1 VQRDAHS
8 ARLFRRAQ
16 EILVGGVNSPVRAF
30 KSVGRS
36 PVFMARGAGA
46 QIFDADGNAY
56 WDYVCS
62 WGAMILGHAHPAVT
76 AAIQEQAQSGTS
88 FGMATELEIE
98 LAEEIRKAVPSLER
112 VRLVNSG
119 TEATMSAI
127 RLARAFTR
135 REYVL
140 KFEGCYHGHADSFL
154 SQAGSGL
161 ATLGIASSPGV
172 PEVLAS
178 RTINVPYNNP
188 EAVARAFERFPE
200 KIAAIIVEPVAANM
214 GVVLPREE
222 FLKGL
227 RELASR
233 SGALLIFDEVI
244 TGFRLD
250 YGGAQGL
257 FGLTP
262 DLTTLGKIIG
272 GGLPVGAY
280 GGRAEIMRLVAPEGP
295 VYQAGTLAG
304 NPLAMRAGLA
314 TLKQL
319 REPGFYERLNDLA
332 QELASGLRA
341 AAAAEGVGV
350 TVNQVG
356 SLLTVF
362 FGEEEVADYD
372 AAKACDTK
380 KYAEFFGRMLEQG
393 FLLPPSQFESW
404 FLCAQHTRGAVQE
417 TLQASRNSFSLCGG
431 S

>member
-1 VQRDAHS
+1 
-8 ARLFRRAQ
+8 
-16 EILVGGVNSPVRAF
+16 
-30 KSVGRS
+30 
-36 PVFMARGAGA
+36 
-46 QIFDADGNAY
+46 
-56 WDYVCS
+56 
-62 WGAMILGHAHPAVT
+62 
-76 AAIQEQAQSGTS
+76 
-88 FGMATELEIE
+88 
-98 LAEEIRKAVPSLER
+98 
-112 VRLVNSG
+112 
-119 TEATMSAI
+119 MSAI

-135 REYVL
+135 REYIL

-172 PEVLAS
+172 PEELSS

-214 GVVLPREE
+214 GVVLPREG

-233 SGALLIFDEVI
+233 SRALLIFDEVI
-244 TGFRLD
+244 TGFRLE

-257 FGLTP
+257 FGLMP

-319 REPGFYERLNDLA
+319 REPGFYERLNQLA

-362 FGEEEVADYD
+362 FGEHDVADYD
-372 AAKACDTK
+372 AAKRCNTQRF
-380 KYAEFFGRMLEQG
+380 AEFFGRMLEQG
-393 FLLPPSQFESW
+393 FLLPPSQFEAW
-404 FLCAQHTRGAVQE
+404 FLSAQHARGAVQE
-417 TLQASRNSFSLCGG
+417 TLQASRKSFSLCGG